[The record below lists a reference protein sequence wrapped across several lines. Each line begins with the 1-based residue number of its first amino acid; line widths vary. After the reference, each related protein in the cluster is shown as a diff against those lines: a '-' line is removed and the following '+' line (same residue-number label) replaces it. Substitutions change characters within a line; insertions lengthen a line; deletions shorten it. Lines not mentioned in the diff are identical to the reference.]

1 VTTLE
6 AILMVATGVLGVGWL
21 RAHSEMVAAQ
31 SERDDAIKQL
41 RTLAS
46 SYGRPVDRRSQPK

>member
-1 VTTLE
+1 MTTFE

-41 RTLAS
+41 RALAS
-46 SYGRPVDRRSQPK
+46 SYGRPVDRRQASK

>member
-1 VTTLE
+1 
-6 AILMVATGVLGVGWL
+6 MVATGVLGVGWL

-41 RTLAS
+41 RALAS